1 MPRNIEIKARLDDPE
16 AVRKRA
22 EAIATTAPSL
32 IIQADTFFHVPHGRL
47 KLRRFD
53 DGTGELIHYER
64 PDAEGPKESCYTI
77 ARVEQPGP
85 MTRILTDALGVRC
98 VVRKTRTLLLVGQ
111 TRIHLDQ
118 VEGLGSF
125 LELEVVLRP
134 GQGSAEGERIATELM
149 HRMGIHAED
158 LVSGAYA
165 DLLTAN
171 PAGAAEAERQAP

>member
-22 EAIATTAPSL
+22 EVIATTAPSV
-32 IIQADTFFHVPHGRL
+32 IVQADTFFHVPSGRL

-64 PDAEGPKESCYTI
+64 PDAEGPKESRYTI
-77 ARVEQPGP
+77 VRVEQPEP
-85 MTRILTDALGVRC
+85 MTRLLAAALGVRC

-134 GQGSAEGERIATELM
+134 GQGSAEGKRIAAELM
-149 HRMGIHAED
+149 RRLGIHAED

-165 DLLTAN
+165 DLLTNGA
-171 PAGAAEAERQAP
+171 AGAAELESQAP